1 MANISRCVSV
11 RQFLF
16 NPTWINIAQIVKT
29 KVNTNWHD
37 NDYVQQCILVILI
50 VVMSRRLKMTSFDE
64 QKKESTELLQLVSF
78 FIGNEE
84 FGVDILYVQEINRMS
99 QVTKVPNALDFVN
112 GVINLR
118 GRVIPVIDLRMK
130 FGMSPKE
137 PDKNTRIIVM
147 EVSGKT
153 VGFIVDSVN
162 EVLRIPKNVTEAPP
176 ELAMGVNSEYI
187 KSVGKLEDR
196 LLILIDLEKILS
208 TEESVQLK
216 RVVETEHI

>member
-1 MANISRCVSV
+1 MAS
-11 RQFLF
+11 LE
-16 NPTWINIAQIVKT
+16 T
-29 KVNTNWHD
+29 
-37 NDYVQQCILVILI
+37 
-50 VVMSRRLKMTSFDE
+50 
-64 QKKESTELLQLVSF
+64 QKKETTELLQLVSF

-99 QVTKVPNALDFVN
+99 QVTKVPNSPEFVN

-118 GRVIPVIDLRMK
+118 GRVIPVIDLRLK
-130 FGMSPKE
+130 FGMPKKE
-137 PDKNTRIIVM
+137 PDKNTRIIVI

-162 EVLRIPKNVTEAPP
+162 EVLRISKDVTEPPP

-187 KSVGKLEDR
+187 KAVGKLEDR

-208 TEESVQLK
+208 KEEKLELQ
-216 RVVETEHI
+216 EAA

>member
-1 MANISRCVSV
+1 
-11 RQFLF
+11 
-16 NPTWINIAQIVKT
+16 
-29 KVNTNWHD
+29 
-37 NDYVQQCILVILI
+37 
-50 VVMSRRLKMTSFDE
+50 MTSFDQ
-64 QKKESTELLQLVSF
+64 QKKETGELLQLVSF

-99 QVTKVPNALDFVN
+99 QVTKVPNSPDFVD

-118 GRVIPVIDLRMK
+118 GRVIPVIDLRLRL
-130 FGMSPKE
+130 GMPKKE

-147 EVSGKT
+147 EVIGKT

-176 ELAMGVNSEYI
+176 DLAVGVNSEFI

-208 TEESVQLK
+208 KEENL
-216 RVVETEHI
+216 